1 MHPIPSGPATPSSR
15 LANTPRRLV
24 AALATAILALAATA
38 TTPPTAQAQDAPAPS
53 QYEALQW
60 RHIGPEG
67 NRFSAAAGI
76 SGDPHTYYVGAAS
89 GGIYKTT
96 DGGVHW
102 DAIFDDQP
110 VQSIGALAVAP
121 SDPNVVW
128 AGTGEGKIRSHV
140 SIGQGVYKSVD
151 AGRTWRLMGLE
162 QTGRIPRLV
171 VHPAD
176 PDVAYVCAMGHAY
189 GPQPERGVFR
199 TTDGGETWAQVLFV
213 DEDTGCSDIAMD
225 PSNPR
230 VLFAGTWQLEI
241 HTWGRTSGGPGG
253 GLHVSRDGGDTWRK
267 LSGPDNG
274 IGLPEKP
281 VGKVA
286 VAVAPSNPR
295 RIYALLET
303 GDGIPWEGRETEDG
317 QLWRSEDGGHTWS
330 LITRNRNAMGRP
342 HYYSRVVV
350 SPSDENE
357 AYFLTASFNVSTDG
371 GRTLDVVPRPQA
383 PGGDHHDMWIDP
395 ASPDRMIVAHDQGLS
410 ISINRG
416 KTWFRQRL
424 TNAQMYHVTVD
435 DAIPYNVLG
444 NKQDEPTYRG
454 PSNSRIMGQRRITGI
469 PRGMWHHVG
478 GGESGWAT
486 PDPTDPNI
494 VWSSASGSGMV
505 GGIVVR
511 YEEERRQYRA
521 VEVWPEQSRGAASG
535 VRYRFIWDA
544 PIHISPHDNNTVYVG
559 SQHVHR
565 TRNRGQSWE
574 VISPDLTLNDQSR
587 MGLSGGLTG
596 DNIGVEYAG
605 TVFGISES
613 PVEPGLIWVGTNDGL
628 VHLTRDGGTTWT
640 DVTANVTGLPEWIAV
655 RSIAASRHDPATAYI
670 AADGHQVNIRDP
682 HLYRTRDYGTS
693 WEKITDGIPPSM
705 LSYTKIVVEDPKR
718 PGLIYAG
725 TENAIYVSFDAG
737 DRWQS
742 LQQNLPAAPVSGV
755 VVQERFNDLVVGT
768 YGRGFWILDDL
779 SPLQQASADVTASA
793 SHLFAPR
800 DAYRFRP
807 ITPPSVPYSDPTE
820 GRDPEY
826 GASINYWLG
835 AGASMAAGDEGA
847 AMTDGA
853 PRIEI
858 VDEAG
863 DVVRTLRGTSAPG
876 VNRIHWNLRDEAN
889 EPVRLLTSPIYAE
902 HIEVGEEGRPA
913 PGSRE
918 ISILMPPGRYTVRL
932 HVGDQV
938 HEQPLTVHKDP
949 HSAGSEAD
957 IDAQVAFLR
966 EVREDLVAAGE
977 AVHRVEAI
985 RVQLATLARFAEDE
999 AMADAISAL
1008 EEKLVALQM
1017 EMVDLRL
1024 TGQGQDG
1031 VRFEAKLLQKIG
1043 YLTGGISVADFPPTD
1058 QEMEVKSRLQEMLRE
1073 HQSALEEL
1081 VEGDMAELN
1090 RMLRARGMLI
1100 VADG

>member
-1 MHPIPSGPATPSSR
+1 MSTSA
-15 LANTPRRLV
+15 
-24 AALATAILALAATA
+24 AALPRVSLFSASLALAASAFLALVGATA
-38 TTPPTAQAQDAPAPS
+38 TARAQDAPAPS
-53 QYEALQW
+53 HYEALQW

-67 NRFSAAAGI
+67 NRFSAAAGV

-110 VQSIGALAVAP
+110 VQSIGSLAVAP
-121 SDPNVVW
+121 SDLNVVW

-140 SIGQGVYKSVD
+140 SVGQGIYKSVD
-151 AGRTWRLMGLE
+151 AGRSWTLMGLE
-162 QTGRIPRLV
+162 RTGRIPRLV
-171 VHPAD
+171 VHPTD
-176 PDVAYVCAMGHAY
+176 PDVAYACAMGHAY

-199 TTDGGETWAQVLFV
+199 TTDGGDSWEQVLFI

-286 VAVAPSNPR
+286 VGVAPSNPR

-317 QLWRSEDGGHTWS
+317 QLWRSEDGGRTWS

-357 AYFLTASFNVSTDG
+357 AYFLTASFTVSTDG
-371 GRTLDVVPRPQA
+371 GRTLDVVPRPRA

-410 ISINRG
+410 ISVNRG

-511 YEEERRQYRA
+511 YEEERRQYRS

-535 VRYRFIWDA
+535 VRYRFVWDA

-565 TRNRGQSWE
+565 TRNGGQSWQ

-613 PVEPGLIWVGTNDGL
+613 PVEPGLIWAGTNDGL
-628 VHLTRDGGTTWT
+628 VHLTRDGGANWT
-640 DVTANVTGLPEWIAV
+640 DVTANVEGLPEWIAV
-655 RSIAASRHDPATAYI
+655 RSIAASRHAPGTAYI
-670 AADGHQVNIRDP
+670 AADGHQVDIRDP
-682 HLYRTRDYGTS
+682 HLYRTRDYGAL

-718 PGLIYAG
+718 PGMLYAG
-725 TENAIYVSFDAG
+725 TENAIYVSFDEG
-737 DRWQS
+737 DNWQS
-742 LQQNLPAAPVSGV
+742 LQQNLPHAPVSGI

-779 SPLQQASADVTASA
+779 SPLQQATGDATASP
-793 SHLFAPR
+793 SHLFTPR

-835 AGASMAAGDEGA
+835 EGA
-847 AMTDGA
+847 ADA
-853 PRIEI
+853 PQIEI
-858 VDEAG
+858 VGGAG
-863 DVVRTLRGTSAPG
+863 DVVRTLRGTSALG
-876 VNRIHWNLRDEAN
+876 INRVHWDLRDEPN
-889 EPVRLLTSPIYAE
+889 EPIRLLTSPIYAD

-918 ISILMPPGRYTVRL
+918 ISVLMPPGRYTVRL
-932 HVGDQV
+932 RVGDEL
-938 HEQPLTVHKDP
+938 HEQPLTVLKDP
-949 HSAGSEAD
+949 HSAGSEAE

-966 EVREDLVAAGE
+966 ELREDLVTAGE

-985 RVQLATLARFAEDE
+985 RVQLATLARFANDQ
-999 AMADAISAL
+999 ALADAISAL

-1017 EMVDLRL
+1017 KMVDLRL

-1031 VRFEAKLLQKIG
+1031 VRFGAKLLQKIG

-1058 QEMEVKSRLQEMLRE
+1058 QELEVKSRLQEMLRE
-1073 HQSALEEL
+1073 HLSELEEL
-1081 VEGDMAELN
+1081 VDGDVAELN
-1090 RMLRARGMLI
+1090 QTLRARGMLI
-1100 VADG
+1100 VADR

>member
-1 MHPIPSGPATPSSR
+1 MHTS
-15 LANTPRRLV
+15 PRW
-24 AALATAILALAATA
+24 TSLALAALA
-38 TTPPTAQAQDAPAPS
+38 AILLPPSASPQQAPDPAA
-53 QYEALQW
+53 YAALQW

-76 SGDPHTYYVGAAS
+76 VGDPHTYYVGAAS

-102 DAIFDDQP
+102 DAIFDEQP
-110 VQSIGALAVAP
+110 VQSIGALGVAAA
-121 SDPNVVW
+121 DPNVVW

-140 SIGQGVYKSVD
+140 SIGQGVYRSTD
-151 AGRTWRLMGLE
+151 AGATWTLMGLE
-162 QTGRIPRLV
+162 RTGRIPRLV
-171 VHPAD
+171 IHPTD
-176 PDVAYVCAMGHAY
+176 PDIVYVCALGHAY
-189 GPQPERGVFR
+189 GPQTERGVYR
-199 TTDGGETWAQVLFV
+199 TTDGGATWERILFI

-225 PSNPR
+225 PTNPR

-253 GLHVSRDGGDTWRK
+253 GLHVSRDGGDTWTR
-267 LSGPDNG
+267 LNGPANG

-286 VAVAPSNPR
+286 VAIAPSNPDR
-295 RIYALLET
+295 VYAMLET

-317 QLWRSEDGGHTWS
+317 QVWRSEDGGRTWA

-350 SPSDENE
+350 SPNDDDE

-371 GRTLDVVPRPQA
+371 GRTLDVFPRPQA

-395 ASPDRMIVAHDQGLS
+395 TDPDRMIVAHDQGLS

-416 KTWFRQRL
+416 TTWFRQRL

-435 DAIPYNVLG
+435 NAIPYNVLG

-511 YEEERRQYRA
+511 YEEDRRQFRA

-565 TRNRGQSWE
+565 TRNGGQSWE
-574 VISPDLTLNDQSR
+574 VISPDLTLNDRSR

-605 TVFGISES
+605 TVFGIAES
-613 PVEPGLIWVGTNDGL
+613 PVEERLIWAGTNDGL
-628 VHLTRDGGTTWT
+628 LQVTRDGGGSWT
-640 DVTANVTGLPEWIAV
+640 NVTGNMPGLPEWMAV
-655 RSIAASRHDPATAYI
+655 RSIAPSRHDAGTAYVAI
-670 AADGHQVNIRDP
+670 DGHQVNVRDP
-682 HLYRTRDYGTS
+682 YVYRTRDYGAS
-693 WEKITDGIPPSM
+693 FDKITDGIPPSM
-705 LSYTKIVVEDPKR
+705 LSYTKVIVEDPER
-718 PGLIYAG
+718 PGLLYVG
-725 TENAIYVSFDAG
+725 TENAIYVSFNWG
-737 DRWQS
+737 EEWWP
-742 LQQNLPAAPVSGV
+742 LQNNLPHAPVSGI
-755 VVQERFNDLVVGT
+755 VVQEHFGDLVVGT

-779 SPLQQASADVTASA
+779 APLRQLTPEAMSSPA
-793 SHLFAPR
+793 HLFAPR

-820 GRDPEY
+820 GTDPEY
-826 GASINYWLG
+826 GASINYWLTE
-835 AGASMAAGDEGA
+835 AAA
-847 AMTDGA
+847 AAAERGEVQPPTVQILDA
-853 PRIEI
+853 
-858 VDEAG
+858 AG
-863 DVVRTLRGTSAPG
+863 DVVRTLRGTNRAG
-876 VNRIHWNLRDEAN
+876 VNRIHWDLRDEPN
-889 EPVRLLTSPIYAE
+889 GPIRLLTSPMYAD

-913 PGSRE
+913 PGGRQV
-918 ISILMPPGRYTVRL
+918 SILLPPGRYTVRL
-932 HVGDQV
+932 NAAGETR
-938 HEQPLTVHKDP
+938 EQHLTVIKDP
-949 HSAGSEAD
+949 HSAGSLAD
-957 IDAQVAFLR
+957 IAAQVSFLG
-966 EVREDLVAAGE
+966 EVRDDIVTAGE

-985 RVQLATLARFAEDE
+985 RVQLATMSRFADDE
-999 AMADAISAL
+999 ALTEAIAAL
-1008 EEKLVALQM
+1008 RTELTHLQM
-1017 EMVDLRL
+1017 NMVDLRL

-1031 VRFEAKLLQKIG
+1031 VRFGATLLQKLG
-1043 YLTGGISVADFPPTD
+1043 YLTGAISGADFPPTD
-1058 QEMEVKSRLQEMLRE
+1058 QELEVKTLLQGQLRE
-1073 HQSALEEL
+1073 HLEALDAL
-1081 VEGDMAELN
+1081 VRDEVAALN
-1090 RMLRARGMLI
+1090 EMLMARGMLI
-1100 VADG
+1100 IAGG

>member
-1 MHPIPSGPATPSSR
+1 MRIPFGRSRACSASLTPAAR
-15 LANTPRRLV
+15 ALV
-24 AALATAILALAATA
+24 LALAALTLA
-38 TTPPTAQAQDAPAPS
+38 IVAAPVAAQQAPNPAV
-53 QYEALQW
+53 YTALQW

-76 SGDPHTYYVGAAS
+76 PGDRHTYYVGAAS

-102 DAIFDDQP
+102 DAIFDGHP
-110 VQSIGALAVAP
+110 VQSIGSLGVAA
-121 SDPNVVW
+121 SDRNIVW

-140 SIGQGVYKSVD
+140 SVGQGVYKSTD
-151 AGRTWRLMGLE
+151 AGATWTLTGLE

-171 VHPAD
+171 IHPTD
-176 PDVAYVCAMGHAY
+176 PDIVLVCALGHAY

-199 TTDGGETWAQVLFV
+199 TTDGGTTWERVLFV
-213 DEDTGCSDIAMD
+213 NEDTGCSDIAMD

-253 GLHVSRDGGDTWRK
+253 GLHVSRDGGDTWTK
-267 LSGPDNG
+267 LNGPDNG

-286 VAVAPSNPR
+286 VAIAPSNPNR
-295 RIYALLET
+295 VYAMLET

-317 QLWRSEDGGHTWS
+317 QLWRSEDGGRTWS

-350 SPSDENE
+350 SPNDDDE
-357 AYFLTASFNVSTDG
+357 AYFLTASFAVSTDG
-371 GRTLDVVPRPQA
+371 GRTLDVVPRAEA

-395 ASPDRMIVAHDQGLS
+395 GDPDRMIVAHDQGLS
-410 ISINRG
+410 ISGNRG
-416 KTWFRQRL
+416 RAWFRQRL

-435 DAIPYNVLG
+435 NAVPYNVLG

-511 YEEERRQYRA
+511 YEEDRRQYRA

-565 TRNRGQSWE
+565 TRNGGQSWE
-574 VISPDLTLNDQSR
+574 VISPDLTLNDQTR

-605 TVFGISES
+605 TVFGIAES
-613 PVEPGLIWVGTNDGL
+613 PVEPGLIWAGTNDGL
-628 VHLTRDGGTTWT
+628 LQVTRDAGTTWT
-640 DVTANVTGLPEWIAV
+640 NVTGNIPGLPEWMGV
-655 RSIAASRHDPATAYI
+655 RSIAPSRHDAGTAYVAI
-670 AADGHQVNIRDP
+670 DGHQVNVRDP
-682 HLYRTRDYGTS
+682 YAYRTRDYGETF
-693 WEKITDGIPPSM
+693 EKITDGIPRSM
-705 LSYTKIVVEDPKR
+705 LSYTKVIVEDPVR
-718 PGLIYAG
+718 PGLLYVG
-725 TENAIYVSFDAG
+725 TENAIYVSFNAG
-737 DRWQS
+737 DSWQP
-742 LQQNLPAAPVSGV
+742 LQNNLPAAPVSGM
-755 VVQERFNDLVVGT
+755 VVQEHFGDLVVGT
-768 YGRGFWILDDL
+768 YGRGFWIMDDL
-779 SPLQQASADVTASA
+779 SPLRQLTAEAMASA
-793 SHLFAPR
+793 SHLFTPR

-820 GRDPEY
+820 GTDPEY
-826 GASINYWLG
+826 GASINYWL
-835 AGASMAAGDEGA
+835 AEPAEE
-847 AMTDGA
+847 A
-853 PRIEI
+853 PTIEI
-858 VDEAG
+858 VDAG
-863 DVVRTLRGTSAPG
+863 GEVVRTLRGTNNQG
-876 VNRIHWNLRDEAN
+876 INRIHWSLRDEPN
-889 EPVRLLTSPIYAE
+889 GPVRLLTSPMYAE
-902 HIEVGEEGRPA
+902 HIAVGEEGRPA
-913 PGSRE
+913 PGARQ
-918 ISILMPPGRYTVRL
+918 ISILQPPGRYTVRL
-932 HVGDQV
+932 RAADSV
-938 HEQPLTVHKDP
+938 HEQPLTVLKDP
-949 HSAGSEAD
+949 NSAGTEAD
-957 IDAQVAFLR
+957 IAAQVAFLR
-966 EVREDLVAAGE
+966 EVREDAVAAGE
-977 AVHRVEAI
+977 AVERVEAL
-985 RVQLATLARFAEDE
+985 RVQLATIARFADDGELLE
-999 AMADAISAL
+999 AVEAL
-1008 EEKLVALQM
+1008 RGRLVDLQM

-1031 VRFEAKLLQKIG
+1031 VRFEASLLQKIG
-1043 YLTGGISVADFPPTD
+1043 YLTGAIAVADFPPTD
-1058 QEMEVKSRLQEMLRE
+1058 QEMEVKGLLHEQLEAHLQALEQIMTGEVEELNAMLRT
-1073 HQSALEEL
+1073 
-1081 VEGDMAELN
+1081 
-1090 RMLRARGMLI
+1090 RGMVVI
-1100 VADG
+1100 AAGGQRRPPAPFN

>member
-1 MHPIPSGPATPSSR
+1 MRTQSDRIRRTLL
-15 LANTPRRLV
+15 LACL
-24 AALATAILALAATA
+24 LTA
-38 TTPPTAQAQDAPAPS
+38 TTLPPTPASPQQAPDPAA
-53 QYEALQW
+53 YTALRW

-76 SGDPHTYYVGAAS
+76 PGNPHTYYVGAAS

-110 VQSIGALAVAP
+110 VQSIGSLGVAA
-121 SDPNVVW
+121 SDPNIVW

-140 SIGQGVYKSVD
+140 SVGQGVYKSTD
-151 AGRTWRLMGLE
+151 AGATWTLMGLE

-171 VHPAD
+171 IHPAN
-176 PDVAYVCAMGHAY
+176 PDLVYICAMGHAY

-199 TTDGGETWAQVLFV
+199 TTDGGATWEHVLFV
-213 DEDTGCSDIAMD
+213 DEDTGCSDIVMD
-225 PSNPR
+225 PTNPR

-253 GLHVSRDGGDTWRK
+253 GLHVSRDGGDTWTK
-267 LSGPDNG
+267 LNGPHNG

-286 VAVAPSNPR
+286 VGIAPSNPDR
-295 RIYALLET
+295 VYALLET
-303 GDGIPWEGRETEDG
+303 GDGIPWEGRETEKG

-330 LITRNRNAMGRP
+330 LITLNRNAMGRP

-350 SPSDENE
+350 SPNDDDE
-357 AYFLTASFNVSTDG
+357 AYFLTASFTVSTDG
-371 GRTLDVVPRPQA
+371 GRTLDVTPRPQA

-395 ASPDRMIVAHDQGLS
+395 ADPDRMIVAHDQGLS

-435 DAIPYNVLG
+435 NAIPYNVLG

-454 PSNSRIMGQRRITGI
+454 PSNSRILGQRRITGI

-511 YEEERRQYRA
+511 YEEDRRQYRG

-535 VRYRFIWDA
+535 VRYRFVWDA
-544 PIHISPHDNNTVYVG
+544 PVHISPHDNNTVYVG

-565 TRNRGQSWE
+565 TRNGGQSWE

-605 TVFGISES
+605 VVFGIAES
-613 PVEPGLIWVGTNDGL
+613 PVEEGLIWAGTNDGML
-628 VHLTRDGGTTWT
+628 QVTRDGGATWT
-640 DVTANVTGLPEWIAV
+640 NVTDNMPGLPDWMAV
-655 RSIAASRHDPATAYI
+655 RSIAASRYDAGTAYVAI
-670 AADGHQVNIRDP
+670 DGHQANVRDP
-682 HLYRTRDYGTS
+682 YVYRTRDYGDS
-693 WEKITDGIPPSM
+693 FERITDGIPPSM
-705 LSYTKIVVEDPKR
+705 LSYTKVIVEDPKR
-718 PGLIYAG
+718 PGLLYVG
-725 TENAIYVSFDAG
+725 TENAIYVSFNAG
-737 DRWQS
+737 DDWQP
-742 LQQNLPAAPVSGV
+742 LQNNLPAAPVSGI
-755 VVQERFNDLVVGT
+755 VVQEHFGDLVVGT

-779 SPLQQASADVTASA
+779 TPLQRLTPEVMGSA

-820 GRDPEY
+820 GTDPEY
-826 GASINYWLG
+826 GASINYWL
-835 AGASMAAGDEGA
+835 AEVADE
-847 AMTDGA
+847 A
-853 PRIEI
+853 PTVEI
-858 VDEAG
+858 VDVAG
-863 DVVRTLRGTSAPG
+863 EVVRTLSGTNNAG
-876 VNRIHWNLRDEAN
+876 VNRVHWDLRDESN
-889 EPVRLLTSPIYAE
+889 GPIRLLTRPMYAH
-902 HIEVGEEGRPA
+902 HIKVGDDGRPA
-913 PGSRE
+913 PGARQ
-918 ISILMPPGRYTVRL
+918 ISILLPPGRYTVRL
-932 HVGDQV
+932 NAAGET
-938 HEQPLTVHKDP
+938 HEQPLTVIKDP

-957 IDAQVAFLR
+957 IAAQVAFLR
-966 EVREDLVAAGE
+966 EVRDDVVAAGE
-977 AVHRVEAI
+977 AVRRVEAM
-985 RVQLATLARFAEDE
+985 RVQLATMSRFA
-999 AMADAISAL
+999 AADALSESIT
-1008 EEKLVALQM
+1008 ALQNELAHLQM
-1017 EMVDLRL
+1017 NMVDLRL

-1031 VRFEAKLLQKIG
+1031 VRFGATLLQKLG
-1043 YLTGGISVADFPPTD
+1043 YLTGAIAVADFPPTD
-1058 QEMEVKSRLQEMLRE
+1058 QELEVKALLREQLRE
-1073 HQSALEEL
+1073 HLEALDAL
-1081 VEGDMAELN
+1081 VANEVAALN
-1090 RMLRARGMLI
+1090 EMLRARGMLI
-1100 VADG
+1100 IAG

>member
-1 MHPIPSGPATPSSR
+1 MSAS
-15 LANTPRRLV
+15 
-24 AALATAILALAATA
+24 ATALPRVSLFSTSLALAASAFLALVGATA
-38 TTPPTAQAQDAPAPS
+38 TAQAQDAPAPS
-53 QYEALQW
+53 HYEALQW

-67 NRFSAAAGI
+67 NRFSAAAGV

-110 VQSIGALAVAP
+110 VQSIGSLAVAP
-121 SDPNVVW
+121 LDPNVVW

-140 SIGQGVYKSVD
+140 SVGQGIYKSVD
-151 AGRTWRLMGLE
+151 AGRSWTLMGLE
-162 QTGRIPRLV
+162 RTGRIPRLV
-171 VHPAD
+171 VHPTD
-176 PDVAYVCAMGHAY
+176 PDVAYACAMGHAY

-199 TTDGGETWAQVLFV
+199 TTDGGDSWEQVLFI

-267 LSGPDNG
+267 LSGPENG

-317 QLWRSEDGGHTWS
+317 QLWRSEDGGRTWS
-330 LITRNRNAMGRP
+330 LITRNRNALGRP

-357 AYFLTASFNVSTDG
+357 AYFLTASFTVSTDG
-371 GRTLDVVPRPQA
+371 GRTLDVVPRPRA

-410 ISINRG
+410 ISVNRG

-511 YEEERRQYRA
+511 YEEERRQYRS

-535 VRYRFIWDA
+535 VRYRFVWDA

-565 TRNRGQSWE
+565 TRNGGQSWQ

-613 PVEPGLIWVGTNDGL
+613 PVEPGLIWAGTNDGL
-628 VHLTRDGGTTWT
+628 VHLTRDGGANWT
-640 DVTANVTGLPEWIAV
+640 DVTANVEGLPEWIAV
-655 RSIAASRHDPATAYI
+655 RSIAASRHAPGTAYI
-670 AADGHQVNIRDP
+670 AADGHQVDIRDP
-682 HLYRTRDYGTS
+682 HLYRTRDYGAS

-718 PGLIYAG
+718 PGMLYAG
-725 TENAIYVSFDAG
+725 TENAIYVSFDEG
-737 DRWQS
+737 DNWQS
-742 LQQNLPAAPVSGV
+742 LQQNLPHAPVSGI

-779 SPLQQASADVTASA
+779 SPLQQATADATASA

-835 AGASMAAGDEGA
+835 EGA
-847 AMTDGA
+847 ADA
-853 PRIEI
+853 PQIEI
-858 VDEAG
+858 VGGAG
-863 DVVRTLRGTSAPG
+863 DVVRTLRGTSALG
-876 VNRIHWNLRDEAN
+876 INRVHWDLRDEPN
-889 EPVRLLTSPIYAE
+889 EPIRLLTSPIYAD

-918 ISILMPPGRYTVRL
+918 ISVLMPPGRYTVRL
-932 HVGDQV
+932 RVGDEL
-938 HEQPLTVHKDP
+938 HEQPLTVLKDP
-949 HSAGSEAD
+949 HSAGSEAE

-966 EVREDLVAAGE
+966 ELREDLVTAGE

-985 RVQLATLARFAEDE
+985 RVQLATLARFANDQ
-999 AMADAISAL
+999 ALADAISAL

-1017 EMVDLRL
+1017 KMVDLRL

-1031 VRFEAKLLQKIG
+1031 VRFGAKLLQKIG

-1058 QEMEVKSRLQEMLRE
+1058 QELEVKSRLQEMLRE
-1073 HQSALEEL
+1073 HLSELEEL
-1081 VEGDMAELN
+1081 VDGDVAELN
-1090 RMLRARGMLI
+1090 QTLRARGMLI
-1100 VADG
+1100 VADR